1 MLDYATLKLVWWVLI
16 AALLV
21 GFAVMDGHDMGV
33 GALLPF
39 VARDDTER
47 RVTVNTVGPHWDGN
61 QVWLITAGG
70 AIFAAW
76 PMAYAA
82 AFSGFYFAMMAV
94 LAALVLRPAGFDFR
108 SKVPDPRWRRAW
120 DGALF
125 VSGAVPPLVFGVAFG
140 NLLLGVPFRIDG
152 SFQSTYSGSFFGLF
166 SPFALLAGVTS
177 LAMIVFHGA
186 NYLVLK
192 TEGAVRERARTASLA
207 AGAAAVL
214 SFAAAGV
221 WIATAIPG
229 HIVLGGALPGGV
241 PDPLRK
247 TVGVV
252 AGGWLHNFHDHPAL
266 WLLPIAAIASALAAM
281 VAVRARRGG
290 LAFLGSA
297 TFIAAILATVGAS
310 MFPFV
315 MPSSIEPRSGLTLW
329 DCTSSRLTLTWM
341 FWAVVA
347 LLPPVLFYTA
357 WAYRVMRGKVTAAFI
372 RENETSTY

>member
-341 FWAVVA
+341 FWAVVV